1 MRIFFLLLQ
10 AFILMTLGA
19 AVASL
24 LNEFALHIGGATSQA
39 LILLCLLADG
49 GVLFS
54 GPFVALA
61 AAMFIFLLL
70 SGYRMLRWTR
80 WLGVALNL
88 GLIWLG
94 LRWDFPPFLISYF
107 ACNCLMLA
115 LVPTRPNM
123 TLTLRWGGLLLDG
136 LWGLL
141 VLLCLLTDPP
151 GAAPLTLACVLPLVF
166 LFRANQK
173 AAQRLA
179 ADGVYRPALKTFAVT
194 ALITLALALLVPL
207 LAPFAGLSCLF
218 LFFCMEM
225 QYLHPNTPPSDKSR
239 RALLVR
245 LLGRMPAVAA

>member
-88 GLIWLG
+88 GLIWPRPALG
-94 LRWDFPPFLISYF
+94 FSAVSDRLFRLQLPYAGTGADASEHDPHP
-107 ACNCLMLA
+107 A
-115 LVPTRPNM
+115 LGRPAPRRP
-123 TLTLRWGGLLLDG
+123 LGPSGSALSVDG
-136 LWGLL
+136 
-141 VLLCLLTDPP
+141 PARA
-151 GAAPLTLACVLPLVF
+151 AAPLTLACVLPLVF
-166 LFRANQK
+166 LFRANRK
-173 AAQRLA
+173 PRNAWL
-179 ADGVYRPALKTFAVT
+179 PT
-194 ALITLALALLVPL
+194 AFT
-207 LAPFAGLSCLF
+207 
-218 LFFCMEM
+218 
-225 QYLHPNTPPSDKSR
+225 
-239 RALLVR
+239 VR
-245 LLGRMPAVAA
+245 L

>member
-24 LNEFALHIGGATSQA
+24 LNEFALHIGGATSHA

-94 LRWDFPPFLISYF
+94 LRWDFPPFLIGYF

-179 ADGVYRPALKTFAVT
+179 ADVVF
-194 ALITLALALLVPL
+194 
-207 LAPFAGLSCLF
+207 
-218 LFFCMEM
+218 
-225 QYLHPNTPPSDKSR
+225 
-239 RALLVR
+239 R
-245 LLGRMPAVAA
+245 L

>member
-80 WLGVALNL
+80 WFGVVLNL

-94 LRWDFPPFLISYF
+94 LRWDFPPLLIGYF

-115 LVPTRPNM
+115 LVPKRPDM
-123 TLTLRWGGLLLDG
+123 ALTLRWGSLLHDG

-151 GAAPLTLACVLPLVF
+151 GAAPLALACVLPLVF

-173 AAQRLA
+173 AAQRLT
-179 ADGVYRPALKTFAVT
+179 ADGVFRPALKTFAVT

-218 LFFCMEM
+218 LLFCLEM
-225 QYLHPNTPPSDKSR
+225 RYLFPGTPPLPGSR
-239 RALLVR
+239 QAFLVR
-245 LLGRMPAVAA
+245 MLGRMPAAAA

>member
-19 AVASL
+19 AVSSL
-24 LNEFALHIGGATSQA
+24 LSGFALHIGGATSQA

-61 AAMFIFLLL
+61 AAMFIFLLF

-88 GLIWLG
+88 GLIWFG
-94 LRWDFPPFLISYF
+94 LRWDFPSFLIGYF

-115 LVPTRPNM
+115 LVPKRPNM
-123 TLTLRWGGLLLDG
+123 ALTVRWGGLFHDG

-141 VLLCLLTDPP
+141 VLLSLLTDPP

-173 AAQRLA
+173 AAQRLT
-179 ADGVYRPALKTFAVT
+179 ADGVFRPALKIFAVT
-194 ALITLALALLVPL
+194 TLITLALALLVPL

-218 LFFCMEM
+218 LLFCMEM
-225 QYLHPNTPPSDKSR
+225 RYLFPNTRPSDKSTP
-239 RALLVR
+239 ALSGLQP
-245 LLGRMPAVAA
+245 GRMPAASA

>member
-88 GLIWLG
+88 GLIWLD
-94 LRWDFPPFLISYF
+94 LRWDFPPFLIGYF